1 MAYFAK
7 SLRWGAACLAV
18 VMTTACGGSGGTPPE
33 LRETRYGM
41 VRGTDDSATS
51 GTYAWKGV
59 PYAQPPVGAMRW
71 QPPAEPAAWTGE
83 RSATRFG
90 SACLQMGRIYGPGAN
105 NRFDDTIGQTLNTPL
120 GSEDCLTLNIWRP
133 ATAQDNLPVLVFI
146 HGGSAISG
154 YTADPV
160 YDGAALAKSANAIV
174 VTANYRLD
182 VLGYLQLPA
191 LHAGN
196 NGNGSN
202 AGGSIY
208 TGNYAL
214 LDVVQALRFVQRNI
228 ARFGGNAGNVTLMGQ
243 SAGAINALALLTA
256 PQATGLFHKLVPVSG
271 GISLASNLPAGSIPT
286 LNPVSR
292 YAAQASQ
299 LLAHLAV
306 ADGLAPGLPE
316 AQALVASWPPTQ
328 VASYLRG
335 KDARVVLQTV
345 LAKGLTGSG
354 PIPDGVVVPAD
365 PITEISA
372 GRYQKVPVLSG
383 YTAEEGKLFAPFL
396 VLLGG
401 KPGMKIGDAE
411 RFATMQRFDPDA
423 PTTLTAA
430 DILDASYLPVTAPGT
445 GYNART
451 QLLGNVFIGASRD
464 NLLNALRS
472 QQSNVWNY
480 QFNWAQQPA
489 PWNDVYGAA
498 HAFDL
503 PFVFGN
509 FGPSVFAKATN
520 STANQ
525 PGRLALSRAMMDSL
539 RAFVHTGDPNN
550 ATLGQTW
557 QPWPRKFI
565 FDADQKA
572 VRLSVQ

>member
-1 MAYFAK
+1 MVHF
-7 SLRWGAACLAV
+7 SQCLRWSTALLAAV
-18 VMTTACGGSGGTPPE
+18 VTAACGGSGGTLPE
-33 LRETRYGM
+33 VRETRYGA
-41 VRGTDDSATS
+41 VRGTDDSAVS

-59 PYAQPPVGAMRW
+59 PYAKPPVGALRW
-71 QPPAEPAAWTGE
+71 QPPAEPSAWAGE
-83 RSATRFG
+83 RSATQFG

-133 ATAQDNLPVLVFI
+133 STTQDNLPVLVFV

-160 YDGAALAKSANAIV
+160 YDGAALAKAANAVV
-174 VTANYRLD
+174 VTINYRLD
-182 VLGYLQLPA
+182 VLGYLQLPT
-191 LHAGN
+191 LHS
-196 NGNGSN
+196 GSQP
-202 AGGSIY
+202 Y

-214 LDVVQALRFVQRNI
+214 LDIVQALRFVQGNI
-228 ARFGGNAGNVTLMGQ
+228 DRFGGNAGNVTLMGQ

-256 PQATGLFHKLVPVSG
+256 PQARGLFHKILPISG

-286 LNPVSR
+286 LNPASR
-292 YAAQASQ
+292 YATQAGM
-299 LLAHLAV
+299 LLAHLVV
-306 ADGLAPGLPE
+306 ADNLAPALPE
-316 AQALVASWPPTQ
+316 AQSLVAGWTSDQ
-328 VASYLRG
+328 VGSYLRG
-335 KDARVVLQTV
+335 KDARVILQTV
-345 LAKGLTGSG
+345 LAKGLTSSG
-354 PIPDGVVVPAD
+354 PIPDGVVVPVD
-365 PITEISA
+365 PIAEIVA

-401 KPGMKIGDAE
+401 KPGMKISDAE
-411 RFATMQRFDPDA
+411 RFAMMQRFDPDA
-423 PTTLTAA
+423 PSTLTAA
-430 DILDASYLPVTAPGT
+430 DILDASYLPVTTPGT
-445 GYNART
+445 GWNART
-451 QLLGNVFIGASRD
+451 QQLGNVFIGASRD
-464 NLLNALRS
+464 NLLNALQS

-509 FGPSVFAKATN
+509 FGPSVFARATN

-525 PGRLALSRAMMDSL
+525 PGRLALSRAMMDSV
-539 RAFVHTGDPNN
+539 RAFVHTGDPNH

-557 QPWPRKFI
+557 QPWPRKLLL
-565 FDADQKA
+565 DADQKA

>member
-1 MAYFAK
+1 MAPFAK
-7 SLRWGAACLAV
+7 SLRWTAAWLAA

-33 LRETRYGM
+33 LRETRYGV

-59 PYAQPPVGAMRW
+59 PYAKPPVGALRW
-71 QPPAEPAAWTGE
+71 QPPVEPAAWKGE
-83 RSATRFG
+83 RSSTQFG

-105 NRFDDTIGQTLNTPL
+105 NRFDDSIGQTLNTPL

-133 ATAQDNLPVLVFI
+133 ATSQDNLPVLVFV

-160 YDGAALAKSANAIV
+160 YEGAALAKAANAIV
-174 VTANYRLD
+174 VTVNYRLD

-191 LHAGN
+191 LHTGTSA
-196 NGNGSN
+196 
-202 AGGSIY
+202 Y

-214 LDVVQALRFVQRNI
+214 LDILQALRFVQGNI

-243 SAGAINALALLTA
+243 SAGAINALALLAA
-256 PQATGLFHKLVPVSG
+256 PQASGLFHKLMPISG

-299 LLAHLAV
+299 LLAHLAL
-306 ADGLAPGLPE
+306 ADGLASALPE
-316 AQALVASWPPTQ
+316 AQALVAGWTPAQ
-328 VASYLRG
+328 AASYLRG
-335 KDARVVLQTV
+335 KDARVILQTV
-345 LAKGLTGSG
+345 LVNGLTGSG
-354 PIPDGVVVPAD
+354 PIPDGVLVPTD
-365 PITEISA
+365 PIAEIAA

-401 KPGMKIGDAE
+401 KPGMKISDAE
-411 RFATMQRFDPDA
+411 RFAMMQRFDPDA
-423 PTTLTAA
+423 PTTLSVA

-451 QLLGNVFIGASRD
+451 QLLGNVFIGVNRD
-464 NLLNALRS
+464 NLLNTLRS
-472 QQSNVWNY
+472 QQGNVWSY

-509 FGPSVFAKATN
+509 FGPSVFAKVTN
-520 STANQ
+520 SAANQ
-525 PGRLALSRAMMDSL
+525 PGRLALSRAMMDSV

-557 QPWPRKFI
+557 QPWPRKLLL
-565 FDADQKA
+565 DADQKA

>member
-1 MAYFAK
+1 MVHF
-7 SLRWGAACLAV
+7 SRCLRWSTALLAAAVTAAC
-18 VMTTACGGSGGTPPE
+18 GSSGGTLPE
-33 LRETRYGM
+33 VRETRYGV
-41 VRGTDDSATS
+41 VRGTDDSAVS

-59 PYAQPPVGAMRW
+59 PYAKPPVGALRW
-71 QPPAEPAAWTGE
+71 QPPAEPSAWTGE
-83 RSATRFG
+83 RSATQFG

-133 ATAQDNLPVLVFI
+133 STTQDNLPVLVFV

-160 YDGAALAKSANAIV
+160 YDGAALAKAANAVV
-174 VTANYRLD
+174 VTTNYRLD

-191 LHAGN
+191 LHS
-196 NGNGSN
+196 GSEP
-202 AGGSIY
+202 Y

-214 LDVVQALRFVQRNI
+214 LDIVQALRFVQGNVD
-228 ARFGGNAGNVTLMGQ
+228 RFGGNAGNVTLMGQ

-256 PQATGLFHKLVPVSG
+256 PQARGLFHKILPISG

-286 LNPVSR
+286 LNPASR
-292 YAAQASQ
+292 YATQAGM
-299 LLAHLAV
+299 LLAHLVV
-306 ADGLAPGLPE
+306 ADGLAPALPE
-316 AQALVASWPPTQ
+316 AQSLVAGWTPAQ
-328 VASYLRG
+328 VGSYLRG
-335 KDARVVLQTV
+335 KDARVILQTV
-345 LAKGLTGSG
+345 LAKGLTSSG
-354 PIPDGVVVPAD
+354 PIPDGVVVPVD
-365 PITEISA
+365 PIAEITA

-411 RFATMQRFDPDA
+411 RFAMMQRFDPDA
-423 PTTLTAA
+423 PSTVTAA
-430 DILDASYLPVTAPGT
+430 DILDASYLPVTTPGT
-445 GYNART
+445 GWNART
-451 QLLGNVFIGASRD
+451 QQLGNVFIGASRD
-464 NLLNALRS
+464 NLLNALQS

-509 FGPSVFAKATN
+509 FGPSVFARATN

-525 PGRLALSRAMMDSL
+525 PGRLALSRAMMDSV
-539 RAFVHTGDPNN
+539 RAFVHTGDPNH

-557 QPWPRKFI
+557 QPWPRKLLL
-565 FDADQKA
+565 DADQKA

>member
-1 MAYFAK
+1 MVNF
-7 SLRWGAACLAV
+7 SRCLHWSAAVLAAV
-18 VMTTACGGSGGTPPE
+18 VTSACGGLGGTLPE
-33 LRETRYGM
+33 LRETRYGV
-41 VRGTDDSATS
+41 VRGTDDSAAS

-59 PYAQPPVGAMRW
+59 PYAKPPVGPLRW
-71 QPPAEPAAWTGE
+71 HPPAEPAAWTGE
-83 RSATRFG
+83 RSATQFG

-133 ATAQDNLPVLVFI
+133 STAQDNLPVLVFI

-160 YDGAALAKSANAIV
+160 YDGAALAKAANAIV

-191 LHAGN
+191 LHAGT
-196 NGNGSN
+196 GP
-202 AGGSIY
+202 Y

-214 LDVVQALRFVQRNI
+214 LDIVQALRFVQGNI
-228 ARFGGNAGNVTLMGQ
+228 TRFGGNAGNVTLMGQ
-243 SAGAINALALLTA
+243 SAGAINVLALLTS
-256 PQATGLFHKLVPVSG
+256 PQAKGLFHKILPISG
-271 GISLASNLPAGSIPT
+271 GISLAANLPAGSVPT
-286 LNPVSR
+286 LNPASR
-292 YAAQASQ
+292 YAAQAGM
-299 LLAHLAV
+299 LLAHLVV
-306 ADGLAPGLPE
+306 ADGLAPALPE
-316 AQALVASWPPTQ
+316 AQSLVAGWTPDQ
-328 VASYLRG
+328 VGSYLRG
-335 KDARVVLQTV
+335 KDARVILQTV
-345 LAKGLTGSG
+345 LAKGLTSSG
-354 PIPDGVVVPAD
+354 PIPDGVVVPLD
-365 PITEISA
+365 PITEIAA
-372 GRYQKVPVLSG
+372 GRYEKVPVLSG

-411 RFATMQRFDPDA
+411 RFAMMQSFDPDA
-423 PTTLTAA
+423 PAMLTAA
-430 DILDASYLPVTAPGT
+430 DILDASYLPVTTPGT
-445 GYNART
+445 GWNART
-451 QLLGNVFIGASRD
+451 QMLGNAFIGASRD

-472 QQSNVWNY
+472 QQGNVWNY

-525 PGRLALSRAMMDSL
+525 AGRLALSRAMMDSV

-550 ATLGQTW
+550 ATLGLAW
-557 QPWPRKFI
+557 QPWPGKLLL
-565 FDADQKA
+565 DADQKA
-572 VRLSVQ
+572 MRLSVQ

>member
-1 MAYFAK
+1 MVNF
-7 SLRWGAACLAV
+7 SQCLRWSTALLAAV
-18 VMTTACGGSGGTPPE
+18 VTAACGGSGGTLPE
-33 LRETRYGM
+33 VRDTRYGV
-41 VRGTDDSATS
+41 VRGTDDSATI

-59 PYAQPPVGAMRW
+59 PYAKPPVGALRW

-83 RSATRFG
+83 RSATQFG

-120 GSEDCLTLNIWRP
+120 GNEDCLTLNIWRP
-133 ATAQDNLPVLVFI
+133 STEQDNLPVLVFV

-160 YDGAALAKSANAIV
+160 YDGAALAKAANAIV
-174 VTANYRLD
+174 VTTNYRLD
-182 VLGYLQLPA
+182 VLGYLQQPA
-191 LHAGN
+191 LHS
-196 NGNGSN
+196 GSEP
-202 AGGSIY
+202 Y

-214 LDVVQALRFVQRNI
+214 LDIVQALRFVQGNI

-256 PQATGLFHKLVPVSG
+256 PQARGLFHKIVPISG
-271 GISLASNLPAGSIPT
+271 GISLAANLPAGSIPT
-286 LNPVSR
+286 LNPASR
-292 YAAQASQ
+292 YATQAGL

-306 ADGLAPGLPE
+306 ADGLAPALPE
-316 AQALVASWPPTQ
+316 AQSLVAGWTPAQ
-328 VASYLRG
+328 VGSYLRG
-335 KDARVVLQTV
+335 KDARVILQTV
-345 LAKGLTGSG
+345 LQKGLTSSG
-354 PIPDGVVVPAD
+354 PIPDGVVVPVD
-365 PITEISA
+365 PITEIAA

-411 RFATMQRFDPDA
+411 RFAMMQRFNPDA
-423 PTTLTAA
+423 PATLTAA
-430 DILDASYLPVTAPGT
+430 DILDASYLPVTTPGT

-451 QLLGNVFIGASRD
+451 QMLGDVFIGASRD
-464 NLLNALRS
+464 SLLNALRS
-472 QQSNVWNY
+472 QQPNVWNY

-509 FGPSVFAKATN
+509 FGPSVFAKTTN

-525 PGRLALSRAMMDSL
+525 PGRLALSRTMMDSV
-539 RAFVHTGDPNN
+539 RAFVHTGDPNH

-557 QPWPRKFI
+557 QPWPSKLL
-565 FDADQKA
+565 FDANHKA
-572 VRLSVQ
+572 VRLSAQ

>member
-1 MAYFAK
+1 MVHF
-7 SLRWGAACLAV
+7 SRCLRWSTALLAAAVTAAC
-18 VMTTACGGSGGTPPE
+18 GSSGGTLPE
-33 LRETRYGM
+33 VRETRYGV
-41 VRGTDDSATS
+41 VRGTDDSAVS

-59 PYAQPPVGAMRW
+59 PYAKPPVGALRW
-71 QPPAEPAAWTGE
+71 QPPAEPSAWTGE
-83 RSATRFG
+83 RSATQFG

-133 ATAQDNLPVLVFI
+133 STTQDNLPVLVFV

-160 YDGAALAKSANAIV
+160 YDGAALAKAANAVV
-174 VTANYRLD
+174 VTTHYRLD

-191 LHAGN
+191 LHS
-196 NGNGSN
+196 GSEP
-202 AGGSIY
+202 Y

-214 LDVVQALRFVQRNI
+214 LDIVQALRFVQGNI
-228 ARFGGNAGNVTLMGQ
+228 DRFGGNAGNVTLMGQ

-256 PQATGLFHKLVPVSG
+256 PQARGLFHKILPISG

-286 LNPVSR
+286 LNPASR
-292 YAAQASQ
+292 YATQAGM
-299 LLAHLAV
+299 LLAHLVV
-306 ADGLAPGLPE
+306 ADGLAPALPE
-316 AQALVASWPPTQ
+316 AQSLVAVWTPAQ
-328 VASYLRG
+328 VGSYLRG
-335 KDARVVLQTV
+335 KDARVILQTV
-345 LAKGLTGSG
+345 LAKGLTSSG
-354 PIPDGVVVPAD
+354 PIPDGVVVPVD
-365 PITEISA
+365 PIAEITA

-411 RFATMQRFDPDA
+411 RFAMMQRFDPDA
-423 PTTLTAA
+423 PSTLTAA
-430 DILDASYLPVTAPGT
+430 DILDASYLSVTTPGT
-445 GYNART
+445 GWNART
-451 QLLGNVFIGASRD
+451 QQLGNVFIGASRD
-464 NLLNALRS
+464 NLLNALQS

-509 FGPSVFAKATN
+509 FGPSVFARATN

-525 PGRLALSRAMMDSL
+525 PGRLALSRAMMDSV
-539 RAFVHTGDPNN
+539 RAFVHTGDPNH

-557 QPWPRKFI
+557 QPWPAKLLL
-565 FDADQKA
+565 DADQKA

>member
-1 MAYFAK
+1 MVNF
-7 SLRWGAACLAV
+7 SQCLRWSTALLAAV
-18 VMTTACGGSGGTPPE
+18 VTAACGGSGGTLPE
-33 LRETRYGM
+33 VRDTRYGV

-59 PYAQPPVGAMRW
+59 PYAKPPVGALRW

-83 RSATRFG
+83 RSATQFG

-120 GSEDCLTLNIWRP
+120 GNEDCLTLNIWRP
-133 ATAQDNLPVLVFI
+133 STEQDNLPVLVFV

-160 YDGAALAKSANAIV
+160 YDGAALAKAANAIV
-174 VTANYRLD
+174 VTTNYRLD
-182 VLGYLQLPA
+182 VLGYLQQPA
-191 LHAGN
+191 LHS
-196 NGNGSN
+196 GSEP
-202 AGGSIY
+202 Y

-214 LDVVQALRFVQRNI
+214 LDIVQALRFVQGNI

-256 PQATGLFHKLVPVSG
+256 PQARGLFHKIVPISG
-271 GISLASNLPAGSIPT
+271 GISLAANLPAGSIPT
-286 LNPVSR
+286 LNPASR
-292 YAAQASQ
+292 YATQAGL

-306 ADGLAPGLPE
+306 ADGLAPALPE
-316 AQALVASWPPTQ
+316 AQSLVAGWTPAQ
-328 VASYLRG
+328 VGSYLRG
-335 KDARVVLQTV
+335 KDARVILQTV
-345 LAKGLTGSG
+345 LQKGLTSSG
-354 PIPDGVVVPAD
+354 PIPDGVVVPVD
-365 PITEISA
+365 PITEIAA

-411 RFATMQRFDPDA
+411 RFAMMQRFNPDA
-423 PTTLTAA
+423 PATLTAA
-430 DILDASYLPVTAPGT
+430 DILDASYLPVTTPGT

-451 QLLGNVFIGASRD
+451 QMLGDVFIGASRD

-472 QQSNVWNY
+472 QQGNVWNY
-480 QFNWAQQPA
+480 QFKWAQQPA

-509 FGPSVFAKATN
+509 FGPSVFARATN
-520 STANQ
+520 SKANQ
-525 PGRLALSRAMMDSL
+525 PGRLVLSRAMMESV

-557 QPWPRKFI
+557 QPWPRKWV
-565 FDADQKA
+565 FDADQTNL
-572 VRLSVQ
+572 RMGLE

>member
-1 MAYFAK
+1 MVNF
-7 SLRWGAACLAV
+7 SQCLRWSTALLAAV
-18 VMTTACGGSGGTPPE
+18 VTAACGGSGGTLPE
-33 LRETRYGM
+33 VRDTRYGV

-59 PYAQPPVGAMRW
+59 PYAKPPVGALRW

-83 RSATRFG
+83 RSATQFG

-120 GSEDCLTLNIWRP
+120 GNEDCLTLNIWRP
-133 ATAQDNLPVLVFI
+133 STEQDNLPVLVFV

-160 YDGAALAKSANAIV
+160 YDGAALAKAANAIV
-174 VTANYRLD
+174 VTTNYRLD
-182 VLGYLQLPA
+182 VLGYLQQPA
-191 LHAGN
+191 LHS
-196 NGNGSN
+196 GSEP
-202 AGGSIY
+202 Y

-214 LDVVQALRFVQRNI
+214 LDIVQALRFVQGNI

-256 PQATGLFHKLVPVSG
+256 PQARGLFHKIVPISG
-271 GISLASNLPAGSIPT
+271 GISLAANLPAGSIPT
-286 LNPVSR
+286 LNPASR
-292 YAAQASQ
+292 YATQAGM

-306 ADGLAPGLPE
+306 ADGLAPALPE
-316 AQALVASWPPTQ
+316 AQSLVAGWTPAQ
-328 VASYLRG
+328 VGSYLRG
-335 KDARVVLQTV
+335 KDARVILQTV
-345 LAKGLTGSG
+345 LQKGLTSSG
-354 PIPDGVVVPAD
+354 PIPDGVVVPVD
-365 PITEISA
+365 PITEIAA

-411 RFATMQRFDPDA
+411 RFAMMQRFNPDA
-423 PTTLTAA
+423 PATLTAA
-430 DILDASYLPVTAPGT
+430 DILDASYLPVTTPGT

-451 QLLGNVFIGASRD
+451 QMLGDVFIGASRD

-472 QQSNVWNY
+472 QQGNVWNY
-480 QFNWAQQPA
+480 QFKWAQQPA

-509 FGPSVFAKATN
+509 FGPSVFARATN
-520 STANQ
+520 SKANQ
-525 PGRLALSRAMMDSL
+525 PGRLVLSRAMMESV

-557 QPWPRKFI
+557 QPWPRKWV
-565 FDADQKA
+565 FDADQTNL
-572 VRLSVQ
+572 RMGLE